1 MREMENECY
10 SMWSAQ
16 GIPVFPRGSVGW
28 RQGVWIGGP
37 GLDPYCW
44 LGGWLAEGGGALG
57 ELGNISHQRRGQL
70 GVEVG
75 SQYIF
80 HAD

>member
-1 MREMENECY
+1 MLQYVDSVGN
-10 SMWSAQ
+10 Q
-16 GIPVFPRGSVGW
+16 VFPRGSVGW
-28 RQGVWIGGP
+28 RQGVWTGGP

-44 LGGWLAEGGGALG
+44 LGVGWQRGRGLRVNWETSHTKGKGSWEAGGG
-57 ELGNISHQRRGQL
+57 
-70 GVEVG
+70 G

>member
-1 MREMENECY
+1 MNATVCGQHRE
-10 SMWSAQ
+10 SGVPW
-16 GIPVFPRGSVGW
+16 GSVGW
-28 RQGVWIGGP
+28 RQGVRTGGP

-44 LGGWLAEGGGALG
+44 LGLAGRGGEGLRVNWETSHTKGKGSWEAGG
-57 ELGNISHQRRGQL
+57 
-70 GVEVG
+70 G